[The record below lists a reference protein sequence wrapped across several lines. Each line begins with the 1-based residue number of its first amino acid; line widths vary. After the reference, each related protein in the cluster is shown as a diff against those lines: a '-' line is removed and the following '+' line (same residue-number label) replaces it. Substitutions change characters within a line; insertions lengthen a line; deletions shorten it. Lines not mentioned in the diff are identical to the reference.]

1 MRKNRLLIIGCGD
14 VLIRA
19 LPWLTQR
26 FKVYATARSAE
37 AAAKLRELGVIPVLC
52 DLDHSASLKRLSGLA
67 RWVVYSAPPAGD
79 GADDVRCKRFIA
91 KMERYTGFDKSAILT
106 PRHLAYI
113 STSGVYGDCKGE
125 WVAETRPLSAQS
137 ARAIRRVAAE
147 SCLKAWA
154 RSQKIKLAILRA
166 PGIYAK
172 ERLPVQ
178 RIMQATPALIRE
190 EDSWSNHIHA
200 DDLARAVSI
209 ALFRGK
215 PLRAINVADD
225 QPHKMGDYFDQVAD
239 FIGQPH
245 PPRIKHEE
253 APAVL
258 SASLMSFLNE
268 SRRLKNTRLKKELRL
283 QLKWPATE
291 QFLQQK

>member
-19 LPWLTQR
+19 LPWLTHR
-26 FKVYATARSAE
+26 FKVYATARNSE
-37 AAAKLRELGVIPVLC
+37 AAAKLRGVGVIPVIC
-52 DLDHSASLKRLSGLA
+52 DLDQPNSLRRLSGLA
-67 RWVVYSAPPAGD
+67 RWMVYSAPPAPNGEED
-79 GADDVRCKRFIA
+79 IRCKRFIA
-91 KMERYTGFDKSAILT
+91 KMERYTGVDKSAILT

-125 WVAETRPLSAQS
+125 WVDETRPLRAQS
-137 ARAIRRVAAE
+137 ARAVRRVAAE
-147 SCLKAWA
+147 SSLKAWA

-166 PGIYAK
+166 PGIYAAD
-172 ERLPVQ
+172 RLPTE
-178 RIMQATPALIRE
+178 RIMQATPALIHA

-200 DDLARAVSI
+200 DDLAHAVGL

-225 QPHKMGDYFDQVAD
+225 QPHKMGDYFDLVAD
-239 FIGQPH
+239 SIGQPH
-245 PPRIKHEE
+245 PPRIKRSE

-258 SASLMSFLNE
+258 STSLMSFLNE
-268 SRRLKNTRLKKELRL
+268 SRRLNNYRLKQDLRL
-283 QLKWPATE
+283 QLKWPNVGH
-291 QFLQQK
+291 FLANK